1 MQSSLD
7 ILIELTNSNQTLIKI
22 DLSAEEFIALIE
34 RLTVSTSEAFTH
46 QQHHSL
52 GLVKVILGEK
62 YL

>member
-7 ILIELTNSNQTLIKI
+7 ILIELTNSNQGLIKI
-22 DLSAEEFIALIE
+22 ELSAEEFIALIE
-34 RLTVSTSEAFTH
+34 RLLTNPNESF

-52 GLVKVILGEK
+52 SLVKVILGEK